1 MRPEVPFPPD
11 LSIHILMGHLR
22 CTSEKKNKFLYAM
35 ETNPDNGDGVTQI
48 FSTLSLSSFAH

>member
-1 MRPEVPFPPD
+1 
-11 LSIHILMGHLR
+11 
-22 CTSEKKNKFLYAM
+22 M